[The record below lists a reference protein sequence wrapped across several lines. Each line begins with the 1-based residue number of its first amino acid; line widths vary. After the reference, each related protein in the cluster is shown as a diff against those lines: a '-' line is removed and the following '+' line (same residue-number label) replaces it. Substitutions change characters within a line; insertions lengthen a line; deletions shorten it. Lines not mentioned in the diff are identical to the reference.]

1 MTERYGAVDAFE
13 WADPARGRGEPAP
26 SIDPDTYLADLLAV
40 EADRG
45 RTGPTVGTD
54 RGPGPALV
62 AAAACLIALGWLLS
76 SFDGERA
83 TRIATDPAWAPGE
96 TPPTGERLGP
106 PPAQSSAVA
115 PLIDPEDAAW
125 DAVTPW
131 VIGDGSRGRYRSKN
145 FQPEVQF
152 LVTDGWGRPDRATE
166 VPDGLAPLV
175 RLDRPPPEGLYLAR
189 HKDDAGTDD
198 WLARMQDH
206 PAIVVGSVEPAELGG
221 HDAIEVRFEVIG
233 PMSYVRLTEQ
243 YERRLETGQ
252 AGVAIVADVEG
263 DIVSALLL
271 AETSADLPTI
281 EAAAEPIIGSIHW
294 RDHCHQS

>member
-54 RGPGPALV
+54 RGPGPPLV

-189 HKDDAGTDD
+189 HKHDATVED
-198 WLARMQDH
+198 WLARMREH
-206 PAIVVGSVEPAELGG
+206 PSITVEAVEPAMLGQAAG
-221 HDAIEVRFEVIG
+221 IEVRFQVGG
-233 PMSYVRLTEQ
+233 PMTYVNLTAQ
-243 YERRLETGQ
+243 DARVLAAGQ
-252 AGVAIVADVEG
+252 AAVAIVADVDG
-263 DIVSALLL
+263 AVVSALLL
-271 AETSADLPTI
+271 AETPGDLP
-281 EAAAEPIIGSIHW
+281 AVQSAAEPIIDSIHW
-294 RDHCHQS
+294 RALCDGS